1 MFDALD
7 ERSGTRVPLLPQAGG
22 RKADVRREFS
32 APGDSNRLRGIFT
45 AGLRAYGRLKDLTP
59 LGRGVRRPPK
69 RLVSDG
75 CRPIVMRSKAVRSA
89 SMRPS
94 LEMSA

>member
-1 MFDALD
+1 MSDALD

-32 APGDSNRLRGIFT
+32 APGDSNRLWGIFT

-59 LGRGVRRPPK
+59 LGRGVRRPP
-69 RLVSDG
+69 RQLDIG
-75 CRPIVMRSKAVRSA
+75 GYRPIVI
-89 SMRPS
+89 
-94 LEMSA
+94 

>member
-45 AGLRAYGRLKDLTP
+45 AGLRAYGRLKDLMP
-59 LGRGVRRPPK
+59 LGRGV
-69 RLVSDG
+69 LVVHPSG
-75 CRPIVMRSKAVRSA
+75 CIQVISGPV
-89 SMRPS
+89 
-94 LEMSA
+94 